1 MRKFPHYLVSLAFLA
16 ACAAKAPEISGIDYP
31 SSRSDEV
38 VDEYHGTMVPDPYRW
53 LENPDSEESRGW
65 ISAQN
70 ELTFGWLGEIEER
83 ETIRTRIEALW
94 NYERFSSPSLQAGHY
109 YYFRNDGLQNQS
121 VLYVTDSLDSD
132 GEVLLDPNTF
142 SEDGTVSMA
151 GWYPS
156 EDGRYLAFGKSDGG
170 SDWRSLHVLDTESGE
185 LLEEELKWVKFSS
198 ANWNGDGTGFYYS
211 RYPEPDAKLQE
222 MNKMHQVY
230 FHTVGTPQSEDQLM
244 YTNPD
249 NPDEFHWMWE
259 SEDHTALF
267 MAHSD
272 STDDRNRLWWKSID
286 SKKWIRI
293 FDEND
298 AGYQLLGKKDDI
310 VWIRT
315 NKDAPNGRVFSMNL
329 KKPRE
334 QTEVLAES
342 ENVLKSVGITGGRIV
357 AQYLVD
363 AQTKVLVH
371 DLDGALVAEVELP
384 GVGSASGWGGKF
396 DQQET
401 FYTFSSFTAPSS
413 IYRFDMQT
421 LESTLFRSSNVD
433 FDPSGYIAKQVFYT
447 SKDGTKVPM
456 FIVHKEGI
464 ELDGSHPTL
473 LYGYGGFNVSLTP
486 WFSASRVPW
495 LEMGG
500 VYAVANLRGGGEYGE
515 EWHKA
520 GTKLQKQNVFDDFIA
535 AAEYLQ
541 AEGYTRPER
550 TAIQGGSN
558 GGLLVGATLLQRP
571 DLIGAALPAVGVL
584 DMLRYHLFTIG
595 RHWSGDYGTSE
606 DAEEFAA
613 LYAYSPVHNA
623 APGVAYPATMI
634 TTGDHDDRVVP
645 AHSFKFAA
653 ALQAAQGGNAPI
665 LIRIETRAGHGA
677 GKPTQMRIDEIA
689 DQYSFLFRA
698 LGMELPE
705 SFGGQ

>member
-1 MRKFPHYLVSLAFLA
+1 
-16 ACAAKAPEISGIDYP
+16 
-31 SSRSDEV
+31 
-38 VDEYHGTMVPDPYRW
+38 
-53 LENPDSEESRGW
+53 
-65 ISAQN
+65 
-70 ELTFGWLGEIEER
+70 
-83 ETIRTRIEALW
+83 
-94 NYERFSSPSLQAGHY
+94 
-109 YYFRNDGLQNQS
+109 
-121 VLYVTDSLDSD
+121 
-132 GEVLLDPNTF
+132 
-142 SEDGTVSMA
+142 
-151 GWYPS
+151 
-156 EDGRYLAFGKSDGG
+156 
-170 SDWRSLHVLDTESGE
+170 ESGE

-384 GVGSASGWGGKF
+384 G
-396 DQQET
+396 
-401 FYTFSSFTAPSS
+401 
-413 IYRFDMQT
+413 
-421 LESTLFRSSNVD
+421 
-433 FDPSGYIAKQVFYT
+433 
-447 SKDGTKVPM
+447 
-456 FIVHKEGI
+456 
-464 ELDGSHPTL
+464 
-473 LYGYGGFNVSLTP
+473 
-486 WFSASRVPW
+486 
-495 LEMGG
+495 
-500 VYAVANLRGGGEYGE
+500 
-515 EWHKA
+515 
-520 GTKLQKQNVFDDFIA
+520 
-535 AAEYLQ
+535 
-541 AEGYTRPER
+541 
-550 TAIQGGSN
+550 
-558 GGLLVGATLLQRP
+558 
-571 DLIGAALPAVGVL
+571 
-584 DMLRYHLFTIG
+584 
-595 RHWSGDYGTSE
+595 
-606 DAEEFAA
+606 
-613 LYAYSPVHNA
+613 
-623 APGVAYPATMI
+623 
-634 TTGDHDDRVVP
+634 
-645 AHSFKFAA
+645 
-653 ALQAAQGGNAPI
+653 
-665 LIRIETRAGHGA
+665 
-677 GKPTQMRIDEIA
+677 
-689 DQYSFLFRA
+689 
-698 LGMELPE
+698 
-705 SFGGQ
+705 